1 MFTAHLKLLTCLV
14 FCLLLTACD
23 YSDSSTRTL
32 DKYPMAMVVLPTEKT
47 FKVYLAET
55 PEERRLGLSRVQ
67 SADFDENRGMLFVY
81 QKTRELQFWMPETHF
96 DLDVFFLDK
105 NHLILDVHR
114 GLKHHPGKV
123 MDENIP
129 RSKKVIGQ
137 YALEVKS
144 GSVFANELKPS
155 MWLTI
160 KTINLL

>member
-1 MFTAHLKLLTCLV
+1 
-14 FCLLLTACD
+14 
-23 YSDSSTRTL
+23 
-32 DKYPMAMVVLPTEKT
+32 MAMVVLPTEKT

-81 QKTRELQFWMPETHF
+81 PKTRELQFWMPETHF

-105 NHLILDVHR
+105 NYLILDAHR
-114 GLKHHPGKV
+114 SLKHHSDKIIDDNV
-123 MDENIP
+123 P

-144 GSVFANELKPS
+144 GSAFASELKPG
-155 MWLTI
+155 MRLTI
-160 KTINLL
+160 KTINPL